1 MNRSNSSSFIKKSAV
16 SIGSPAIP
24 DDELV
29 FVAARASG
37 PGGQNVNKVET
48 KIRLAFDF
56 RSSRA
61 LSERQKAILSRSKT
75 IQAACNLDGVI
86 LITAQEHRSQ
96 GMNKAE
102 AKKRLIQLI
111 TTALKPIPKRIKTKP
126 TLASKRRRLE
136 SKTHRSATKRLRRA
150 DVD

>member
-1 MNRSNSSSFIKKSAV
+1 MDRSNPYLTAKKSV
-16 SIGSPAIP
+16 GSSRGPSIP

-29 FVAARASG
+29 FFAARASG

-48 KIRLAFDF
+48 KIRLTFDF

-61 LSERQKAILSRSKT
+61 LSDIQKAILSRSKI
-75 IQAACNLDGVI
+75 IQASCNQDGVI
-86 LITAQEHRSQ
+86 VISAQEHRSQ

-102 AKKRLIQLI
+102 AKKKLVQLI
-111 TTALKPIPKRIKTKP
+111 SAALKPIPKRIKTKP
-126 TLASKRRRLE
+126 TLASKRKRLE
-136 SKTHRSATKRLRRA
+136 NKTHRSLTKRLRRA